1 MGSSLPRL
9 SADIPDNGPFCHPGV
24 DQPSKIKRPS
34 SWNLSGLSLPQQLV
48 RTCTETGNGSCG
60 HERHFSGLRQML
72 FRKCPPLTK
81 QQQSQLRS
89 LCFLRRGFK
98 LLVVIATSRDTEK
111 RYWEDLIITC
121 LGFWGLGA
129 YLCSLPCAC
138 KAQLCSDSV

>member
-9 SADIPDNGPFCHPGV
+9 SADITDNGSFCHPGV
-24 DQPSKIKRPS
+24 GQPSKIKTPS
-34 SWNLSGLSLPQQLV
+34 SWNLSALSLPQQLV
-48 RTCTETGNGSCG
+48 SSTETGDGSCG
-60 HERHFSGLRQML
+60 HERHFSGLSQML
-72 FRKCPPLTK
+72 FRKFPPLTK

-111 RYWEDLIITC
+111 RGWEDLIITC
-121 LGFWGLGA
+121 LRFWGLGA